1 MKKPKLT
8 NVYNEKKIKVDGVFK
23 DFIECSLTAVFLLKR
38 RKFYD
43 SNRKKTVKEFTA
55 NSEGLL
61 LRRIL

>member
-1 MKKPKLT
+1 MFRIKKK
-8 NVYNEKKIKVDGVFK
+8 KVDGVSK
-23 DFIECSLTAVFLLKR
+23 DSMPFECSLTAVLLLKR